1 MAWIAKQLLF
11 LPATLISRKL
21 SMKSVSLEFQQAV
34 LNESLSVA
42 NSKGN
47 KSAPKGKGKKK

>member
-11 LPATLISRKL
+11 QPVTLISQKL